1 MEESLLHR
9 NFELHYVLR
18 IQLTKKNF
26 LVENNTFN
34 EETNMKE

>member
-18 IQLTKKNF
+18 SVNKE
-26 LVENNTFN
+26 ENNTFN